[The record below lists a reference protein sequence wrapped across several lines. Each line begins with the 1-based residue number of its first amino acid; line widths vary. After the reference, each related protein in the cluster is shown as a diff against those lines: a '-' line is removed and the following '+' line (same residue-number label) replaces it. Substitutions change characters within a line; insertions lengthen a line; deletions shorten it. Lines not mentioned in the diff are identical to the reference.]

1 MRFIGS
7 IHAKS
12 QIAATICC
20 AIMLSVNFLGCAGTA
35 TVSPTAD
42 ASDSVESDLKKITN
56 IAITEDDSN
65 VFLSIDGSA
74 DLLFS
79 DIRITSPPEVNFFF
93 PNTKLEGVSDQY
105 DVGLTPVERVNT
117 SAVVSDDQTARISV
131 SLQREAVYSIEK
143 SEKGLS
149 VAFSKEAVVDEESKA
164 QNSVDDE
171 VTLKEEE
178 KAADIAAVQNGTC
191 IETFNVEKRTDGID
205 IIVSADGKIQDYTA
219 FTIDNPPRIVFDIY
233 NIESPYKGL
242 QKIEV
247 DSKWVTGL
255 RHFCY
260 PDKLRIVLD
269 TDRAYMT
276 SFASKPLKNGLLI
289 SVSEEQPVLRED
301 LIVPAT
307 VEQVAANEPEAK
319 NTEDANPGQTPAWLN
334 KIEFTGAE
342 GGESLVSIGTTDTV
356 RYDLE
361 QVNDRK
367 LQLRLFDTRVPQYR
381 KRPLITTRFESAVDR
396 ITPVQTPQ
404 MGNNAVIVFELREAV
419 PYEIEQDANFIFIRF
434 APSTVPPKPLEATA
448 EPEWKKALSGN
459 EAGQTDVA
467 GTPSGSS
474 ASTEAKQ
481 GAAETATA
489 TATPQARSNEES
501 KKWGLANEVL
511 MDEGNVVKRVDENIL
526 TKKKEYTGEKI
537 ALNFYDTDIK
547 NVFRILGEIS
557 GQNFAID
564 KDVTGKVTLNFEKPV
579 PWDQVLDLVLRMN
592 QLGLKM
598 DQGIYRIATQATL
611 AREEKL
617 ESEKLEASRKKDEEE
632 ELVTEFF
639 LCSYINARDTAC
651 AHLARTCEEPNE
663 VGWDSKFSPRGT
675 ISVDIDKN
683 MIIANDIPKA
693 IERIREIIRILDQ
706 VTPQVLIEAR
716 IVEANTDFTRDIGF
730 DWGTVSIGSFSLGDV
745 FQVTGI
751 DMTSDNIPVTA
762 SNNGSIGFGL
772 SKLSGTSFDI
782 IDARL
787 QLGESEGKTRII
799 SAPKILTL
807 DGKLAVIKQG
817 FEIAYLERDSAGGS
831 SVKFK
836 NVDLELR
843 VRPKVTPDNRVML
856 AVQVQ
861 KDDVVDLL
869 VENPPLS
876 TNQANTELLL
886 EDGETIVIGGIIK
899 ATVSEGEDG
908 IPGLRKIP
916 GLGLL
921 FKYSSKTDQQKELL
935 IFLTP
940 KIVKL
945 AQKEVK
951 STKF

>member
-7 IHAKS
+7 TPVKS
-12 QIAATICC
+12 LISAVICFATLFSL
-20 AIMLSVNFLGCAGTA
+20 ALLGCAGNA
-35 TVSPTAD
+35 AIPTAD
-42 ASDSVESDLKKITN
+42 KSNVSENDLKQITQV
-56 IAITEDDSN
+56 AVSEDEKS
-65 VFLSIDGSA
+65 VLLSIAGSS

-79 DIRITSPPEVNFFF
+79 DIRKTSPPEVSFYF
-93 PNTKLEGVSDQY
+93 PSTQLVGVQDQY
-105 DVGLTPVERVNT
+105 DIDIDPVKSINT
-117 SAVVSDDQTARISV
+117 SAVVADGQTAKVVV
-131 SLQREAVYSIEK
+131 SLNNDAVYSIDQ
-143 SEKGLS
+143 SEQGLS
-149 VAFSKEAVVDEESKA
+149 IAFSKEAVVEDTTMEAPTAVEA
-164 QNSVDDE
+164 NAPLADE
-171 VTLKEEE
+171 V
-178 KAADIAAVQNGTC
+178 ADTTAVPKGTR
-191 IETFNVEKRTDGID
+191 IETVDVEKRSDGID
-205 IIVSADGKIQDYTA
+205 VLISADGKIQDYTA
-219 FTIDNPPRIVFDIY
+219 FTIDNPPRIVFDLF
-233 NIESPYKGL
+233 NIDSPYKGL
-242 QKIEV
+242 QKVVV

-260 PDKLRIVLD
+260 PDKLRLVLD

-276 SFASKPLKNGLLI
+276 SFVSKPTKNGLLI
-289 SVSEEQPVLRED
+289 SVGEEQPIIRED
-301 LIVPAT
+301 LIVPAA
-307 VEQVAANEPEAK
+307 VEQVAAKETADVQKDMGNDPKEK
-319 NTEDANPGQTPAWLN
+319 NPAWLN

-342 GGESLVSIGTTDTV
+342 GGESLVTIGTTDAV
-356 RYDLE
+356 RYDMQKVSE
-361 QVNDRK
+361 RK
-367 LQLRLFDTRVPQYR
+367 LQLELFDTRVPQYR

-396 ITPVQTPQ
+396 VTPVQTPR
-404 MGNNAVIVFELREAV
+404 MGNKAVIVFELRDSV
-419 PYEIEQDANFIFIRF
+419 PYEIEQDDNFIFVRF
-434 APSTVPPKPLEATA
+434 APSTVPPKPMEATQ
-448 EPEWKKALSGN
+448 EPEWKKALNAGETDQGN
-459 EAGQTDVA
+459 LA
-467 GTPSGSS
+467 SS
-474 ASTEAKQ
+474 ASDQ
-481 GAAETATA
+481 GPEGPMAREGTTAAGSGKSA
-489 TATPQARSNEES
+489 NEVS
-501 KKWGLANEVL
+501 KKWGTASDVL
-511 MDEGNVVKRVDENIL
+511 MDEGNIVKRVDETIL
-526 TKKKEYTGEKI
+526 TKKKEYKGEKI

-557 GQNFAID
+557 GKNFAID
-564 KDVTGKVTLNFEKPV
+564 KDVTGKVTLNFETPV

-592 QLGLKM
+592 QLGMKKE
-598 DQGIYRIATQATL
+598 QGIYRIATQATL

-663 VGWDSKFSPRGT
+663 VGWDSKFSPRGS
-675 ISVDIDKN
+675 ISVDVDKN
-683 MIIANDIPKA
+683 MIIVNDIPKA

-730 DWGTVSIGSFSLGDV
+730 DWGNVNIGSFNLGDV

-751 DMTSDNIPVTA
+751 DMTADNIPPTA
-762 SNNGSIGFGL
+762 LNNGAIGFGL

-787 QLGESEGKTRII
+787 QLGEAEGKTRII

-807 DGKLAVIKQG
+807 DGKQAVIKQG

-843 VRPKVTPDNRVML
+843 VRPKVTPDNRVMM

-861 KDDVVDLL
+861 KDDVTDLA

-876 TNQANTELLL
+876 TNQANTELLM

-899 ATVSEGEDG
+899 ATVSESEQG

-921 FKYSSKTDQQKELL
+921 FKYGTKTDQQNELL

>member
-7 IHAKS
+7 TNARS
-12 QIAATICC
+12 QIVAIICC
-20 AIMLSVNFLGCAGTA
+20 ITIFSFAFLGCAGNQAVT
-35 TVSPTAD
+35 TTD
-42 ASDSVESDLKKITN
+42 ASDLSKNGLKKITN
-56 IAITEDDSN
+56 INVTEDSN
-65 VFLSIDGSA
+65 NVILSIEGGS

-79 DIRITSPPEVNFFF
+79 DIRKASPPEVTFFF
-93 PNTKLEGVSDQY
+93 PGTELEGLNDQY
-105 DVGLTPVERVNT
+105 NIGLDPVEEVKT
-117 SAVVSDDQTARISV
+117 SAVVADGQTAKVSVSLKREALYSIEQSEKGISV
-131 SLQREAVYSIEK
+131 S
-143 SEKGLS
+143 
-149 VAFSKEAVVDEESKA
+149 FSKEAVVDQQSTDEIPAAEMDVPIEVESANLATAPK
-164 QNSVDDE
+164 
-171 VTLKEEE
+171 
-178 KAADIAAVQNGTC
+178 GTC
-191 IETFNVEKRTDGID
+191 IETVNVQKHTDGID
-205 IIVSADGKIQDYTA
+205 VLVAADGQIQDYTA

-233 NIESPYKGL
+233 KIKSPFKGL

-247 DSKWVTGL
+247 DSKWITGL

-276 SFASKPLKNGLLI
+276 SFVSKPLKNGLMI
-289 SVSEEQPVLRED
+289 SVSEQQPVIRED
-301 LIVPAT
+301 LIIPAT
-307 VEQVAANEPEAK
+307 VEQVAANEPAETSSEGAK
-319 NTEDANPGQTPAWLN
+319 PPEQKTPAWLN
-334 KIEFTGAE
+334 KLEFTGAE
-342 GGESLVSIGTTDTV
+342 GGESLVSIGTTEAV
-356 RYDLE
+356 RYDMQ

-367 LQLRLFDTRVPQYR
+367 LQLELFDTRVPQYR
-381 KRPLITTRFESAVDR
+381 KRPLITTRFESAVNR
-396 ITPVQTPQ
+396 ITPVQTPK
-404 MGNNAVIVFELREAV
+404 MGNNAVIVFDLREAV
-419 PYEIEQDANFIFIRF
+419 PYEIEQDANFISIRF
-434 APSTVPPKPLEATA
+434 APSTIPPKPLGITG
-448 EPEWKKALSGN
+448 EPEWKTALSGDTGG
-459 EAGQTDVA
+459 GQEEINKSTPVPSDEKQNSEVA
-467 GTPSGSS
+467 VAKTGPKDS
-474 ASTEAKQ
+474 AEQ
-481 GAAETATA
+481 
-489 TATPQARSNEES
+489 S
-501 KKWGLANEVL
+501 KKWGVNTEIL
-511 MDEGNVVKRVDENIL
+511 MDEGNIVKRVDDTIL
-526 TKKKEYTGEKI
+526 TKKKVYTGEKI

-611 AREEKL
+611 AREAKL
-617 ESEKLEASRKKDEEE
+617 ESEKLEAARKKDEEE

-651 AHLARTCEEPNE
+651 AHLARTCTDPNE

-675 ISVDIDKN
+675 ISVDVDKN
-683 MIIANDIPKA
+683 MIVVNDIPKA
-693 IERIREIIRILDQ
+693 VERIREIIRILDQ

-716 IVEANTDFTRDIGF
+716 IVEATTDFTRDIGF
-730 DWGTVSIGSFSLGDV
+730 DWGTISIGSFDLGNV

-751 DMTSDNIPVTA
+751 DMTADNIPATA
-762 SNNGSIGFGL
+762 LDNGAIGFGL

-856 AVQVQ
+856 SVQVQ
-861 KDDVVDLL
+861 KDDVTSLTAQ
-869 VENPPLS
+869 NPPLT

-886 EDGETIVIGGIIK
+886 EDSETIVIGGIIK

-916 GLGLL
+916 GLGML
-921 FKYSSKTDQQKELL
+921 FKYSSKTDAQRELL

-945 AQKEVK
+945 AQKDVK

>member
-12 QIAATICC
+12 QIAAVICC
-20 AIMLSVNFLGCAGTA
+20 AIMLSLNFLGCAGN
-35 TVSPTAD
+35 PTTIAPTD
-42 ASDSVESDLKKITN
+42 ANDLVDSDLKKITN
-56 IAITEDDSN
+56 IAVAEDDNN
-65 VFLSIDGSA
+65 VFLSIEGST

-79 DIRITSPPEVNFFF
+79 DIRKTSPPEVTFYF
-93 PNTKLEGVSDQY
+93 PRTKLEGLSDQY
-105 DVGLTPVERVNT
+105 DVGLDPVEHVNT
-117 SAVVSDDQTARISV
+117 SAVVADGQTAKISV
-131 SLQREAVYSIEK
+131 ALQREALYSIEQ

-149 VAFSKEAVVDEESKA
+149 IAFSKEAVVEAKSNEENPA
-164 QNSVDDE
+164 DD
-171 VTLKEEE
+171 VAVPIEE
-178 KAADIAAVQNGTC
+178 KATDIAAVPKGTC

-205 IIVSADGKIQDYTA
+205 ILVSADGKIQDYTA

-233 NIESPYKGL
+233 NIGSPYKGL
-242 QKIEV
+242 QKVEV

-260 PDKLRIVLD
+260 PDKLRVVLD

-307 VEQVAANEPEAK
+307 VEQVAANEPEAA
-319 NTEDANPGQTPAWLN
+319 NTEGAKPEQTPAWLN

-459 EAGQTDVA
+459 EAGPTGLA
-467 GTPSGSS
+467 GTPPGSS

-481 GAAETATA
+481 GAVEAV
-489 TATPQARSNEES
+489 TATPQAGSNEES

-526 TKKKEYTGEKI
+526 IKKKEYTGEKI

-564 KDVTGKVTLNFEKPV
+564 KDVTGKVTLNFEQPV

-617 ESEKLEASRKKDEEE
+617 ESEKLEASRRKDEEE

-651 AHLARTCEEPNE
+651 AHLAKSCTEPNE

-675 ISVDIDKN
+675 ISVDVDKN

-716 IVEANTDFTRDIGF
+716 IVEANTNFTRDIGF
-730 DWGTVSIGSFSLGDV
+730 DWGTVSIGSFNIGNV
-745 FQVTGI
+745 FEVTGI
-751 DMTSDNIPVTA
+751 DMTADNIPVTA
-762 SNNGSIGFGL
+762 LDNGSIGFGL

-787 QLGESEGKTRII
+787 QLGEAEGKTRII

-817 FEIAYLERDSAGGS
+817 FEIAYLERDSSGGS

-843 VRPKVTPDNRVML
+843 VRPKVTPDNRVMMS
-856 AVQVQ
+856 VQVQ
-861 KDDVVDLL
+861 KDDVTDLF

-876 TNQANTELLL
+876 TNQANTELLM

-899 ATVSEGEDG
+899 ATASEGEDG

-916 GLGLL
+916 GVGLL
-921 FKYSSKTDQQKELL
+921 FKYSTKTDQQRELL

-945 AQKEVK
+945 AQKEVQ

>member
-7 IHAKS
+7 TNARS
-12 QIAATICC
+12 RIAAAFGCI
-20 AIMLSVNFLGCAGTA
+20 IMLSFVFLGCAGNPVA
-35 TVSPTAD
+35 TPTD
-42 ASDSVESDLKKITN
+42 TGDLSNNDLRKITN
-56 IAITEDDSN
+56 IAVTEDGNN
-65 VFLSIDGSA
+65 VLLSIEGSP

-79 DIRITSPPEVNFFF
+79 DIRKTSPPEVTFYF
-93 PNTKLEGVSDQY
+93 PGTELEGLNNQY
-105 DVGLTPVERVNT
+105 NVDLDPVEHVNT
-117 SAVVSDDQTARISV
+117 STVVTDGQTAKISV
-131 SLQREAVYSIEK
+131 SLQREVLYSIEQ
-143 SEKGLS
+143 SENGIF
-149 VAFSKEAVVDEESKA
+149 VTFSKEAVVDQASADENAAVDVEA
-164 QNSVDDE
+164 QIEDE
-171 VTLKEEE
+171 P
-178 KAADIAAVQNGTC
+178 ADIATAPKGTC
-191 IETFNVEKRTDGID
+191 IDTFNVQKHTDGID
-205 IIVSADGKIQDYTA
+205 ILVVADGQIQDYTA

-233 NIESPYKGL
+233 NIGSPYKGL
-242 QKIEV
+242 QKVEV

-260 PDKLRIVLD
+260 PDKLRVVLD

-276 SFASKPLKNGLLI
+276 SFASKPLKNGLMI
-289 SVSEEQPVLRED
+289 SVSEEQPIIRED

-307 VEQVAANEPEAK
+307 VEQVAANEPGEAI
-319 NTEDANPGQTPAWLN
+319 TEGVKQKEQKTTPAWLN

-342 GGESLVSIGTTDTV
+342 GGESLVSIGTTDAV

-448 EPEWKKALSGN
+448 EPEWKKALSGK
-459 EAGQTDVA
+459 EAGQTDLA
-467 GTPSGSS
+467 GTPPGSS

-481 GAAETATA
+481 GAAEAV

-526 TKKKEYTGEKI
+526 TKKKVYTGEKI

-716 IVEANTDFTRDIGF
+716 IVEANTDFSRDIGF
-730 DWGTVSIGSFSLGDV
+730 DWGTVSIGSFNLGDV

-751 DMTSDNIPVTA
+751 DMTSDNIPATA

>member
-1 MRFIGS
+1 
-7 IHAKS
+7 
-12 QIAATICC
+12 
-20 AIMLSVNFLGCAGTA
+20 MLLFVFLGCAGNPAAIST
-35 TVSPTAD
+35 D
-42 ASDSVESDLKKITN
+42 ANDLSQNGLRQITN
-56 IAITEDDSN
+56 INVTEDSN
-65 VFLSIDGSA
+65 NVILSIEGSA

-79 DIRITSPPEVNFFF
+79 DIRKASPPEVTFFF
-93 PNTKLEGVSDQY
+93 PDTELEGLNDQY
-105 DVGLTPVERVNT
+105 DVSLDPVERLNT
-117 SAVVSDDQTARISV
+117 SAVVADAQTAKISV
-131 SLQREAVYSIEK
+131 SLKREALYSIEQ

-149 VAFSKEAVVDEESKA
+149 IAFSKEAVVDQA
-164 QNSVDDE
+164 SVDENPSIDVEAPIEDE
-171 VTLKEEE
+171 P
-178 KAADIAAVQNGTC
+178 ADIAAAPKGTC
-191 IETFNVEKRTDGID
+191 IESFNVQKHTNGID
-205 IIVSADGKIQDYTA
+205 ILVAADGQIQDYTA

-233 NIESPYKGL
+233 HIRSPYKGL
-242 QKIEV
+242 QKVEV

-276 SFASKPLKNGLLI
+276 SFASKPLMNGLMI
-289 SVSEEQPVLRED
+289 SVSEQQPVIRED
-301 LIVPAT
+301 LIIPAT
-307 VEQVAANEPEAK
+307 AEQVAANEPAEAITK
-319 NTEDANPGQTPAWLN
+319 DVKTEQKTPAWLN

-342 GGESLVSIGTTDTV
+342 GGESLVSIGTTEAV
-356 RYDLE
+356 RYDMQ

-367 LQLRLFDTRVPQYR
+367 LQLELFDTRVPQYR

-396 ITPVQTPQ
+396 ITPVQTPK
-404 MGNNAVIVFELREAV
+404 MGNNAVIVFDLREGV

-434 APSTVPPKPLEATA
+434 APSTIPPKPLETTG
-448 EPEWKKALSGN
+448 EPEWKKALSGDTTSQGEITN
-459 EAGQTDVA
+459 V
-467 GTPSGSS
+467 PVP
-474 ASTEAKQ
+474 STEKQSPKVAEAKASPKT
-481 GAAETATA
+481 GT
-489 TATPQARSNEES
+489 EES
-501 KKWGLANEVL
+501 KKWGLNTEIL
-511 MDEGNVVKRVDENIL
+511 MDEGNIVKRVDDTIL
-526 TKKKEYTGEKI
+526 TKKKVYTGEKI

-611 AREEKL
+611 AREAKL
-617 ESEKLEASRKKDEEE
+617 ESQKLEAARKKDEEE

-651 AHLARTCEEPNE
+651 AHLARTCTEGNE

-675 ISVDIDKN
+675 ISVDVDKN
-683 MIIANDIPKA
+683 MIVVNDIPKA
-693 IERIREIIRILDQ
+693 VERIREIIRILDQ

-716 IVEANTDFTRDIGF
+716 IVEATTDFTRDIGF
-730 DWGTVSIGSFSLGDV
+730 DWGTISIGSFDIGNV

-751 DMTSDNIPVTA
+751 DMTADNIPATA
-762 SNNGSIGFGL
+762 LDNGSIGFGL

-861 KDDVVDLL
+861 KDDVTDLAA
-869 VENPPLS
+869 ENPPLT

-886 EDGETIVIGGIIK
+886 EDSETIVIGGIIK

-916 GLGLL
+916 GLGML
-921 FKYSSKTDQQKELL
+921 FKYSRKTDAQRELL

-945 AQKEVK
+945 AQKDVK

>member
-7 IHAKS
+7 TNARS
-12 QIAATICC
+12 QIAAVICC
-20 AIMLSVNFLGCAGTA
+20 ITMLSFAFFGCAGNPAA
-35 TVSPTAD
+35 TPTD
-42 ASDSVESDLKKITN
+42 ASDLSKNDFRKITR
-56 IAITEDDSN
+56 IAVTEDSN
-65 VFLSIDGSA
+65 NVRLSIEGSP

-79 DIRITSPPEVNFFF
+79 DIRTTSPPEVTFFF
-93 PNTKLEGVSDQY
+93 PDTKLEGINEQY
-105 DVGLTPVERVNT
+105 NVDLGPVAHVNT
-117 SAVVSDDQTARISV
+117 SEVVADRQTAKISV
-131 SLQREAVYSIEK
+131 SLQREAVYNIEQ
-143 SEKGLS
+143 SEKGIFI
-149 VAFSKEAVVDEESKA
+149 AFSKEAVVDQEVMDKNTAVDVDA
-164 QNSVDDE
+164 QIEDE
-171 VTLKEEE
+171 HTDVASEPK
-178 KAADIAAVQNGTC
+178 GTC
-191 IETFNVEKRTDGID
+191 IETFNVEKHKDGID
-205 IIVSADGKIQDYTA
+205 ILVAADGQIQDYTA

-233 NIESPYKGL
+233 NIKSPYKGL
-242 QKIEV
+242 QKVEV

-260 PDKLRIVLD
+260 PDKLRVVLD

-276 SFASKPLKNGLLI
+276 SFASKPLKNGLMI
-289 SVSEEQPVLRED
+289 SVSEQQPVIRED
-301 LIVPAT
+301 LIVPAA
-307 VEQVAANEPEAK
+307 VEQVAENESGEAAIAEADK
-319 NTEDANPGQTPAWLN
+319 QEPKTPAWLN
-334 KIEFTGAE
+334 KLEFTGAE
-342 GGESLVSIGTTDTV
+342 GGESLVSIGTTEAV
-356 RYDLE
+356 RYDMQQIGE
-361 QVNDRK
+361 RK
-367 LQLRLFDTRVPQYR
+367 LQLELFDTRVPQYR

-396 ITPVQTPQ
+396 ITPLQTQ
-404 MGNNAVIVFELREAV
+404 KMGNNAVIVFDLREAV
-419 PYEIEQDANFIFIRF
+419 PYEIEQDDNFIFVRF
-434 APSTVPPKPLEATA
+434 APSTVPPKPMEVTA
-448 EPEWKKALSGN
+448 EPEWKKALSGAEGDKTEIASSPSTTKVETN
-459 EAGQTDVA
+459 QGTMETIAANSQAG
-467 GTPSGSS
+467 SH
-474 ASTEAKQ
+474 
-481 GAAETATA
+481 
-489 TATPQARSNEES
+489 EES
-501 KKWGLANEVL
+501 KKWGLASEIL
-511 MDEGNVVKRVDENIL
+511 MDEGSVVKRVDETIL
-526 TKKKEYTGEKI
+526 TKPKVYTGEKI

-611 AREEKL
+611 AREAKL
-617 ESEKLEASRKKDEEE
+617 ESEKLEAARKKDEEE
-632 ELVTEFF
+632 ELITEFF

-675 ISVDIDKN
+675 VSVDIDKN
-683 MIIANDIPKA
+683 MIIVNDIPKA
-693 IERIREIIRILDQ
+693 VERIREIIRILDQ

-751 DMTSDNIPVTA
+751 DMTADNIPSTA
-762 SNNGSIGFGL
+762 LDNGSIGFGL

-817 FEIAYLERDSAGGS
+817 FEIAYLERDSSGGS

-861 KDDVVDLL
+861 KDDVVDLT

-921 FKYSSKTDQQKELL
+921 FKYNTKTDEQKELL

-951 STKF
+951 SAKF

>member
-1 MRFIGS
+1 MRFIGTTN
-7 IHAKS
+7 ARS
-12 QIAATICC
+12 QIAVVICC
-20 AIMLSVNFLGCAGTA
+20 IMMLLFAFLGCAGNPSA
-35 TVSPTAD
+35 TPTA
-42 ASDSVESDLKKITN
+42 ASDLSQNDLRKITN
-56 IAITEDDSN
+56 IAVSEDSSN
-65 VFLSIDGSA
+65 VILSIEGSS

-79 DIRITSPPEVNFFF
+79 DIRKTSPPEVTFYF
-93 PNTKLEGVSDQY
+93 PGTELDGLDDQY
-105 DVGLTPVERVNT
+105 NVGLDPVEHVNT
-117 SAVVSDDQTARISV
+117 SAVVADGQTAKISV
-131 SLQREAVYSIEK
+131 SLRREALYSIEQ
-143 SEKGLS
+143 SDKGI
-149 VAFSKEAVVDEESKA
+149 AITFSKEAVVDQQSA
-164 QNSVDDE
+164 DE
-171 VTLKEEE
+171 IP
-178 KAADIAAVQNGTC
+178 AADMDAPIDDASADLASAPKGTC
-191 IETFNVEKRTDGID
+191 IETFNVQKHTDGID
-205 IIVSADGKIQDYTA
+205 VIVAADGQIQDYTA

-233 NIESPYKGL
+233 NIKSPYKGL
-242 QKIEV
+242 QKVEV

-276 SFASKPLKNGLLI
+276 SFASKPLKNGLMI
-289 SVSEEQPVLRED
+289 SVSEQQPVIRED
-301 LIVPAT
+301 LILPAT
-307 VEQVAANEPEAK
+307 VEQVAANEPAETVAK
-319 NTEDANPGQTPAWLN
+319 DVKTEQKTPAWLN

-342 GGESLVSIGTTDTV
+342 GGESLVSIGTTDAV
-356 RYDLE
+356 RYDMQ

-367 LQLRLFDTRVPQYR
+367 LQLELFDTRVPQYR

-396 ITPVQTPQ
+396 ITPVQTPK
-404 MGNNAVIVFELREAV
+404 MGNNAVIVFDLREAV

-434 APSTVPPKPLEATA
+434 APSKIPPKPMEATA
-448 EPEWKKALSGN
+448 EPEWKKALSGT
-459 EAGQTDVA
+459 ETDK
-467 GTPSGSS
+467 TTNNS
-474 ASTEAKQ
+474 APLAAKAEVKQ
-481 GAAETATA
+481 GTTEIAAATSPA
-489 TATPQARSNEES
+489 ESKDES
-501 KKWGLANEVL
+501 KKWGATSEVL
-511 MDEGNVVKRVDENIL
+511 MDEGNVVKRVDETIL
-526 TKKKEYTGEKI
+526 SKPKVYTGEKI

-611 AREEKL
+611 AREAKL
-617 ESEKLEASRKKDEEE
+617 ESEKLEAARKKDEEE

-651 AHLARTCEEPNE
+651 AHLARTCSDPNE

-675 ISVDIDKN
+675 ISVDVDKN
-683 MIIANDIPKA
+683 MIVVNDIPKA
-693 IERIREIIRILDQ
+693 VERIREIIRILDQ

-716 IVEANTDFTRDIGF
+716 IVEATTDFTRDIGF
-730 DWGTVSIGSFSLGDV
+730 DWGTISIGSFDLGNV

-751 DMTSDNIPVTA
+751 DMTADNIPVTA
-762 SNNGSIGFGL
+762 LDNGSIGFGL

-861 KDDVVDLL
+861 KDDVTDLTAQ
-869 VENPPLS
+869 NPPLS

-886 EDGETIVIGGIIK
+886 EDSETIVIGGIIK
-899 ATVSEGEDG
+899 ATVSEGEEG

-916 GLGLL
+916 GLGMM
-921 FKYSSKTDQQKELL
+921 FKYSSKTDAQRELL